1 MIAQVAAINGVMSSA
16 QCGGMDLDALAASL
30 KRTPISLLRSCA
42 TGLPSK
48 STEKVSL
55 RNSLR
60 SCATGFPSKSTEKI
74 SLRNSLLDRATGA
87 SLNRASSLI
96 EFSKPNS
103 GCNGGL
109 MDYASTLHNAKTIA
123 SGPSGGAT
131 GYKDVS
137 GAPDLVGAL
146 NQQPVSVAIEAD
158 QAVFQKYK
166 SGTVFAL

>member
-1 MIAQVAAINGVMSSA
+1 MSSA

-30 KRTPISLLRSCA
+30 KRTPISLL
-42 TGLPSK
+42 
-48 STEKVSL
+48 
-55 RNSLR
+55 
-60 SCATGFPSKSTEKI
+60 
-74 SLRNSLLDRATGA
+74 
-87 SLNRASSLI
+87 I

-109 MDYASTLHNAKTIA
+109 MDYASTLHNAETIA

-158 QAVFQKYK
+158 QALSLK
-166 SGTVFAL
+166 SHAQIEL

>member
-1 MIAQVAAINGVMSSA
+1 MLMAKITVGRHVRDKLGATFVPWGQTGRIF
-16 QCGGMDLDALAASL
+16 C
-30 KRTPISLLRSCA
+30 PISL
-42 TGLPSK
+42 
-48 STEKVSL
+48 
-55 RNSLR
+55 
-60 SCATGFPSKSTEKI
+60 
-74 SLRNSLLDRATGA
+74 
-87 SLNRASSLI
+87 LI
-96 EFSKPNS
+96 EFSKPNR

-158 QAVFQKYK
+158 QAVSLKYK
-166 SGTVFAL
+166 SGTITSDCLRAL